1 MVDIGKEVKEAGG
14 EPKEAGEGEPKAK
27 LKLRRLKIVQF
38 RNVDPCELHFGDGF
52 NVLLGVNGS
61 GKTTLLNLIAA
72 VLTDDFTGYRAE
84 AFELEYELSQGSD
97 AVVMSIRHR
106 PGKPLVDESGANRLS
121 TDPDTFVGLVLRS
134 PTGEWQASLHGHR
147 LCIHGRPE
155 VNIHNQSATLRYPR
169 TRMAFI
175 VADLPRQNASTDARH
190 PYTSF
195 HSNMGLGRVE
205 RFDEGLDF
213 FRTLV
218 ASGNEASEDWVVR
231 IYEHNR
237 VQHTE
242 SPNLSCVV
250 VNWIGQTFRQAIAQ
264 NQGVFRHILLR
275 PNQLPFLQQAMHL
288 MEFKGAELQACLRT
302 IKTDPLVD
310 IVFEYGDFRFMFER
324 AGASIISHDYLSF
337 GQKRLLA
344 FLYYLS
350 CNPDMAVA
358 DGLTNGMHPAWIEA
372 CVKEL
377 STRQSFLAEQNPML
391 FDGLE
396 FKSPKDVIHSFVQC
410 NRMVRDQREYLR
422 FSNMSE
428 YDAASVFG
436 ACEVGIQHV
445 SEILRTTG
453 LW

>member
-1 MVDIGKEVKEAGG
+1 
-14 EPKEAGEGEPKAK
+14 
-27 LKLRRLKIVQF
+27 
-38 RNVDPCELHFGDGF
+38 
-52 NVLLGVNGS
+52 
-61 GKTTLLNLIAA
+61 
-72 VLTDDFTGYRAE
+72 
-84 AFELEYELSQGSD
+84 
-97 AVVMSIRHR
+97 
-106 PGKPLVDESGANRLS
+106 
-121 TDPDTFVGLVLRS
+121 
-134 PTGEWQASLHGHR
+134 
-147 LCIHGRPE
+147 
-155 VNIHNQSATLRYPR
+155 
-169 TRMAFI
+169 
-175 VADLPRQNASTDARH
+175 
-190 PYTSF
+190 
-195 HSNMGLGRVE
+195 
-205 RFDEGLDF
+205 
-213 FRTLV
+213 
-218 ASGNEASEDWVVR
+218 
-231 IYEHNR
+231 
-237 VQHTE
+237 
-242 SPNLSCVV
+242 
-250 VNWIGQTFRQAIAQ
+250 
-264 NQGVFRHILLR
+264 
-275 PNQLPFLQQAMHL
+275 MHL

-324 AGASIISHDYLSF
+324 ADASIISHDDLTF